1 MRNFTKILL
10 TLALIVVCVGGT
22 KAQDFYLEDPVNSLS
37 QLSGKLFAITAD
49 NKAFYGSGNQNLG
62 FDVYATALLST
73 NAAVCF
79 RLEALTGSLEG
90 KYLLRAI
97 RPNGAGY
104 SVWSSD
110 AYLNSGTANCCFLLG
125 LNNRYGE
132 DLENGAVWEIAYSG
146 ENSGFSLYNV
156 GHEGYLQHST
166 GPATV
171 DTPAYFDLCPI
182 SNIAPPTRTATDAIV
197 ISYNDFAKIGDA
209 ATWDADTKTL
219 VTAGGFTWGNPGLDL
234 SQYRYLVITAGNNRN
249 AHNDGSDQS
258 IQISIKDKS
267 GTTVAGDDYGVPNQ
281 DLWFSY
287 WNNLYCCKID
297 LEKLRIEKWLDIY
310 HLAELKFV
318 QPYSGTGNQLMLGT
332 VYATNKEPITKNR
345 WSQNDEGSFKI
356 TTGLTAN
363 KFGTICLP
371 YQAAV
376 SCAKIYEITS
386 KSDNSIGLAEHEG
399 LMEAGKPYF
408 YKTTKNMDPAL
419 EDQRV
424 IFYQATE
431 ATVEDPV
438 ANNGLVGTFSEIT
451 LTPNDNYYVLS
462 NNTLYKVDAGATG
475 ENAVKIG
482 ANKAYVDISQI
493 VNKSRGA
500 VFLDF
505 DEPTGVNEVRGQ
517 KEDVRSDF
525 FNLAGQRVAQP
536 TKGLYI
542 VNGKKVII
550 K

>member
-1 MRNFTKILL
+1 MC
-10 TLALIVVCVGGT
+10 AWGGV
-22 KAQDFYLEDPVNSLS
+22 KAQDFYLDSPVTSLS
-37 QLSGKLFAITAD
+37 ELSGKRFAITAD
-49 NKAFYGSGNQNLG
+49 NKAFYGSGNQDLG
-62 FDVYATALLST
+62 FDIYETALVST
-73 NAAVCF
+73 NAVVCF
-79 RLEALTGSLEG
+79 KLEPLTGSLAG

-97 RPNGAGY
+97 IPNGTGY
-104 SVWSSD
+104 NLWGND
-110 AYLNSGTANCCFLLG
+110 AYLNSGTNGCCFILG
-125 LNNRYGE
+125 LNNQYGQ
-132 DLENGAVWEIAYSG
+132 DMENGAVWEIVYSG

-166 GPATV
+166 GPASV
-171 DTPAYFDLCPI
+171 GTPAYFDLRPI
-182 SNIAPPTRTATDAIV
+182 SPIAPPTRTATDAQV

-209 ATWDADTKTL
+209 STWDADTKML
-219 VTAGGFTWGNPGLDL
+219 VTAGGFTWSNPGLDL

-249 AHNDGSDQS
+249 ANTDASDQS
-258 IQISIKDKS
+258 FQISLKDKS
-267 GTTVAGDDYGVPNQ
+267 GTIVEGEDYGVANQ
-281 DLWFSY
+281 NMWFSY

-297 LEKLRIEKWLDIY
+297 LEKLRIEKWMDIY
-310 HLAELKFV
+310 HLAELNFI

-332 VYATNKEPITKNR
+332 VYATNKEPKTKNR
-345 WSQNDEGSFKI
+345 WNQNDEGSFKI
-356 TTGLTAN
+356 TGLSAN
-363 KFGTICLP
+363 KFSTICLS

-376 SCAKIYEITS
+376 SCAKIYEITG
-386 KSDNSIGLAEHEG
+386 KSENSISLAEHEG

-408 YKTTKNMDPAL
+408 YKTTENMDPLL

-424 IFYQATE
+424 IFYQATD
-431 ATVEDPV
+431 ATV
-438 ANNGLVGTFSEIT
+438 ASAGTNNGLVGTFSEIT

-462 NNTLYKVDAGATG
+462 NNTLYKVDAGATDDK
-475 ENAVKIG
+475 AVKIG